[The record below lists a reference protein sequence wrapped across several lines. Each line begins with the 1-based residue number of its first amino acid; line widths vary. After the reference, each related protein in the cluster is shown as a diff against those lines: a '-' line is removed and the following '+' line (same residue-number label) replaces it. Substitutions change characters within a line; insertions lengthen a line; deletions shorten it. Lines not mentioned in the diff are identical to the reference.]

1 MEAQV
6 VIELAGG
13 IAEAIHR
20 GEQHRSEVLAF
31 AKAHCAID
39 VDLERAAAVLG
50 DLRRLTGYRF
60 EPQDFVEQTMTM
72 LLANWR
78 AVTTLAS
85 ALVEDRRI
93 EGERVSGSLPSKQG
107 SVG

>member
-1 MEAQV
+1 M
-6 VIELAGG
+6 
-13 IAEAIHR
+13 
-20 GEQHRSEVLAF
+20 
-31 AKAHCAID
+31 
-39 VDLERAAAVLG
+39 LG

-78 AVTTLAS
+78 AVTALAS

-93 EGERVSGSLPSKQG
+93 EGERVERIIAL
-107 SVG
+107 